1 MKPIQ
6 FIIGGKKY
14 YLNDV
19 ISITNSYKDVNFFEF
34 LLKKAG
40 DYEPDKILVW
50 VDRDESGKRKWAW
63 FIYLKYD
70 GPINGISYHYAD
82 LITPE
87 KDVEIFLRYVRR
99 KTPDAIS
106 HILFHYVI

>member
-1 MKPIQ
+1 MKPTQ

-19 ISITNSYKDVNFFEF
+19 ISITNSYTDINFFEF
-34 LLKKAG
+34 IVKRAS

-50 VDRDESGKRKWAW
+50 VEGNSASTRKWSW
-63 FIYLKYD
+63 FIYLKSE
-70 GPINGISYHYAD
+70 GPISGISYHYGD
-82 LITPE
+82 LIIPE
-87 KDVEIFLRYVRR
+87 KDIELFLRYVRR